1 MRQHSRL
8 AFRSMY
14 RIKVLNRHNDY
25 LLGYVADL
33 SETGLRLLSDTP
45 QAVDTRLS
53 LRLKMR
59 LAEDEMLVMD
69 IDAICMW
76 SRESEKPDFFE
87 SGFTLTKPSPDYSEV
102 VQELLAARG
111 IKSEL

>member
-1 MRQHSRL
+1 MRRYSRL
-8 AFRSMY
+8 TFRSMY
-14 RIKVLNRHNDY
+14 RIKVLNRDNDY

-33 SETGLRLLSDTP
+33 SETGLRLLSDAP